1 MKRILPPGRH
11 ALYPD
16 RDLDCQ
22 EAIEAAFQEF
32 TERAVAAGW
41 RPLEV
46 AEAVGQLAIA
56 DRYCRQSKACV
67 DAYNMLDDVVAEHSR
82 S

>member
-1 MKRILPPGRH
+1 MKRMLPPGRH
-11 ALYPD
+11 ELYPD

-32 TERAVAAGW
+32 VERAVAAGW
-41 RPLEV
+41 RPIEV
-46 AEAVGQLAIA
+46 AEAVGHLALA
-56 DRYCRQSKACV
+56 DRSYRVSQAFV
-67 DAYNMLDDVVAEHSR
+67 DAYNILDDVVANHR

>member
-1 MKRILPPGRH
+1 MKPMLPPGRH
-11 ALYPD
+11 ELYPD

-22 EAIEAAFQEF
+22 EAIEMAFQEF
-32 TERAVAAGW
+32 VERAVAAGW

-46 AEAVGQLAIA
+46 AEAVGQLAMA
-56 DRYCRQSKACV
+56 DRYHRQSKAQV
-67 DAYNMLDDVVAEHSR
+67 DAYNMLDQVVAEHR